1 MAQNL
6 STGKED
12 GACLIVAA
20 VKKAKIDV
28 ADGTFD
34 PLLND
39 EFSHRLQ
46 ECTAKIA
53 RFFDIRRHMQAL
65 RPAQIN
71 QPLVGRFD
79 NDRKSQVAKLLQ
91 IGYAANYDAARN
103 WQSMPLRK
111 FMKSRLVIEDFYCV
125 PGRKLEPVGVF

>member
-6 STGKED
+6 SAGKE
-12 GACLIVAA
+12 ARASPIVAA

-28 ADGTFD
+28 ADGTVD
-34 PLLND
+34 PLLHD
-39 EFSHRLQ
+39 EFPHCLQ
-46 ECTAKIA
+46 ERAAKLA

-79 NDRKSQVAKLLQ
+79 NDRKSQIAKLFQ
-91 IGYAANYDAARN
+91 IG
-103 WQSMPLRK
+103 
-111 FMKSRLVIEDFYCV
+111 
-125 PGRKLEPVGVF
+125 